1 MPIHDQSYRHFEGAK
16 APPGRAWLV
25 IAKAGIMNM
34 IRKRLFLG
42 LLFASWMPFLVGAA
56 QIYFSSNFPQM
67 AMLAPTAQTFR
78 TFLATQDGF
87 VFFMTIYV
95 GAGLIA
101 NDRRA
106 NALQIYLSKPL
117 LRSEY
122 IAGKAAILFF
132 FLLLITLVPAILLL
146 LVQVM
151 FAGNFQFLRKNLF
164 LFPAITVASL
174 LQVIVS
180 TFMMLALSSLSKS
193 SRYVAI
199 LFAGIIFFTAAV
211 YQVLRLITGQL
222 GVFVAVADYQPVAGH
237 RRHLPRAAAVRHA
250 VAGVAHRRRR
260 PGRGVDFNPRASR
273 ARSRGGH
280 VSAGVANMSG
290 AIVTADHVSKWY
302 GQVSGL
308 NDVSVNVPAGVT
320 GLLGPNGAGK
330 STFMKLI
337 TGQLKPSKGTV
348 TVLGEPIWGNP
359 SLYFQIGFCPEQDA
373 FYERMTGL
381 EWVTALVRL
390 NGLSEKEADEAAR
403 RALTMVDLMEAAN
416 KKIGAYSK
424 GMRQRVKLAQAIVHD
439 PALLILDEPLSGM
452 DPLARRRTIRLIR
465 DWARA
470 GKSIIVSSHILHE
483 IESMTANILLINNGR
498 ILAEGDVHHIRDLI
512 DEHPHTVYVR
522 AEQPRVLARE
532 FLTHD
537 DVRSLRFEEGAVVIE
552 TGKPDR
558 FYARLTDMAATGEF
572 GAIDEVTSP
581 DDNLQAVFQYL
592 VK

>member
-1 MPIHDQSYRHFEGAK
+1 
-16 APPGRAWLV
+16 
-25 IAKAGIMNM
+25 
-34 IRKRLFLG
+34 
-42 LLFASWMPFLVGAA
+42 
-56 QIYFSSNFPQM
+56 
-67 AMLAPTAQTFR
+67 
-78 TFLATQDGF
+78 
-87 VFFMTIYV
+87 
-95 GAGLIA
+95 
-101 NDRRA
+101 
-106 NALQIYLSKPL
+106 
-117 LRSEY
+117 
-122 IAGKAAILFF
+122 
-132 FLLLITLVPAILLL
+132 
-146 LVQVM
+146 
-151 FAGNFQFLRKNLF
+151 
-164 LFPAITVASL
+164 
-174 LQVIVS
+174 
-180 TFMMLALSSLSKS
+180 
-193 SRYVAI
+193 
-199 LFAGIIFFTAAV
+199 
-211 YQVLRLITGQL
+211 
-222 GVFVAVADYQPVAGH
+222 
-237 RRHLPRAAAVRHA
+237 
-250 VAGVAHRRRR
+250 
-260 PGRGVDFNPRASR
+260 
-273 ARSRGGH
+273 
-280 VSAGVANMSG
+280 VSAGVANM
-290 AIVTADHVSKWY
+290 ARTVVTADHVSKWY

-348 TVLGEPIWGNP
+348 TVLGEPIWSNP

-381 EWVTALVRL
+381 EWVAALVRL
-390 NGLSEKEADEAAR
+390 NGLSEKEADDAAR